1 MCTHHNNKN
10 SFYCNY
16 KRYFLFLKIHI
27 PHHSSFNNLNIFK
40 RKHFTNTKT
49 DLETKKELSQASIK
63 KGRKKKKKKEISFLH
78 AESFVCTKH
87 FAGPIHHP
95 LPPIRIFLPCKTIT
109 RGGRCTQI
117 PSRLTTPCLR
127 GDRSIK
133 PSNY

>member
-63 KGRKKKKKKEISFLH
+63 KGRKKKKEKRNKFPPRGKFRLHETFRGADTSPPSPHTDIS
-78 AESFVCTKH
+78 
-87 FAGPIHHP
+87 P
-95 LPPIRIFLPCKTIT
+95 L
-109 RGGRCTQI
+109 
-117 PSRLTTPCLR
+117 
-127 GDRSIK
+127 
-133 PSNY
+133 